1 MLQNTKMVTNVAD
14 KTQDYSVLLALRA
27 QLRDHSAKT
36 TGKIAALFSVLN
48 LSATAAYC
56 ETAIILETLSFG
68 QKMDLSPLGSI
79 FLSFIVDKMTF

>member
-1 MLQNTKMVTNVAD
+1 MVTNGAE

-27 QLRDHSAKT
+27 QVRDHSAKT
-36 TGKIAALFSVLN
+36 TSKIAALFSVLN
-48 LSATAAYC
+48 LSSTAAYR

-79 FLSFIVDKMTF
+79 FLVIYHRKKKVLIF